1 MRILALSA
9 LILAGVLVAWGT
21 GPVIGIAVANGT
33 FQVDNAQVTGNTTLF
48 DGSKIETT
56 DSSSRLRLRDGT
68 RVELAAGS
76 RVSVFQNR
84 TLIEKGLGEFHAAP
98 SYEIEARGLRIS
110 SAREGSIV
118 RVRLDGEKM
127 VLVAALNGPARV
139 FKTSG
144 ALIANVADGATLRF
158 EPQALP
164 ESAARMSG
172 CLLRKSGRFILI
184 DQTANIVVELLGDA
198 TQLSA
203 QLGNRVE
210 IQGAVDASAQPPE
223 GASQVVRVTV
233 IEQIGPGGCVAAA
246 QSAGAELPASA
257 SVPAPAAKPK
267 HTGAVIAGVAVAGAG
282 GAVAA
287 VVLGKKSSQ
296 SKSP

>member
-1 MRILALSA
+1 MRIAALLALN
-9 LILAGVLVAWGT
+9 LAGVPLAWSS
-21 GPVIGIAVANGT
+21 GPVIGIAVADGT
-33 FQVDNAQVTGNTTLF
+33 FQVDNAQVAGNTTLF
-48 DGSKIETT
+48 DGSKIETAE
-56 DSSSRLRLRDGT
+56 SSSRLRLRDGT
-68 RVELAAGS
+68 RIELAAGS
-76 RVSVFQNR
+76 RVSVFQSR
-84 TLIEKGLGEFHAAP
+84 ALIEKGFGEFQAAP
-98 SYEIEARGLRIS
+98 GYEIEARGLRIS
-110 SAREGSIV
+110 SVRGRSIM

-144 ALIANVADGATLRF
+144 GLIANVADGATLRF

-172 CLLRKSGRFILI
+172 CLLRKAGRFILV
-184 DQTANIVVELLGDA
+184 DQTTSIVVELLGDA
-198 TQLSA
+198 AQLSA

-210 IQGAVDASAQPPE
+210 IQGAVDASAQPAE
-223 GASQVVRVTV
+223 GASQVVRVSV
-233 IEQIGPGGCVAAA
+233 LEQIGPGGCVAAA
-246 QSAGAELPASA
+246 QAAGAEPPAPS
-257 SVPAPAAKPK
+257 SVPAAAAAPK

-287 VVLGKKSSQ
+287 VVLSKKSSQ

>member
-203 QLGNRVE
+203 QLGNRV
-210 IQGAVDASAQPPE
+210 DASAQPPE

>member
-98 SYEIEARGLRIS
+98 AMKSRARGFANLER
-110 SAREGSIV
+110 REGSIV

-144 ALIANVADGATLRF
+144 ALIAKRGRRRHLCVSS
-158 EPQALP
+158 PALP

-172 CLLRKSGRFILI
+172 CLLRS
-184 DQTANIVVELLGDA
+184 
-198 TQLSA
+198 
-203 QLGNRVE
+203 
-210 IQGAVDASAQPPE
+210 P
-223 GASQVVRVTV
+223 
-233 IEQIGPGGCVAAA
+233 
-246 QSAGAELPASA
+246 AGSF
-257 SVPAPAAKPK
+257 
-267 HTGAVIAGVAVAGAG
+267 
-282 GAVAA
+282 
-287 VVLGKKSSQ
+287 
-296 SKSP
+296 